1 MNSKGDTLL
10 EKILSDFEKCVDPES
25 EKLQGEKAWE
35 MILQYRIEQLGCSNS
50 SNQIKEKIIAE
61 TTTIALSWDTD
72 DAALSTT
79 QKIFNR
85 LASGR
90 YSEAVKLAESSIQT
104 TEAVSKSALSKNAK
118 KSINTRHSKT
128 KKVLEEAL
136 EYYEENR
143 EMYKGYGGK
152 KKAAYDLSDMFP
164 PLTTTTYR
172 QHLKKYK

>member
-10 EKILSDFEKCVDPES
+10 HKILSDFGKCVDPES
-25 EKLQGEKAWE
+25 EKLQGGKAWR

-50 SNQIKEKIIAE
+50 SSQVKEKIIAE
-61 TTTIALSWDTD
+61 TTATALNWDTN

-104 TEAVSKSALSKNAK
+104 NEAIGKSILSKNAK
-118 KSINTRHSKT
+118 KSIATRHSKT
-128 KKVLEEAL
+128 NITLEEAL
-136 EYYEENR
+136 KYYEDNR
-143 EMYKGYGGK
+143 EKYKGYGGK
-152 KKAAYDLSDMFP
+152 KKAAYDLSSMFP
-164 PLTTTTYR
+164 PLTPATYQR
-172 QHLKKYK
+172 HLKKYK

>member
-1 MNSKGDTLL
+1 MNSKGDKLL
-10 EKILSDFEKCVDPES
+10 QKILGDFEKCVDPES
-25 EKLQGEKAWE
+25 EKLKGKKAWE

-61 TTTIALSWDTD
+61 TTATALSWDTD

-85 LASGR
+85 LASER
-90 YSEAVKLAESSIQT
+90 YSEAVQLAESSIQT
-104 TEAVSKSALSKNAK
+104 KEAISKSVLSENAK
-118 KSINTRHSKT
+118 KSIDIRHSKT
-128 KKVLEEAL
+128 KKILEEAL
-136 EYYEENR
+136 KYYEDNR

-164 PLTTTTYR
+164 PLTPATYQR
-172 QHLKKYK
+172 HLKKYK